1 MRFVWFAI
9 EAYNR
14 VFLKCSFEKL
24 INKQMSSISRKVG
37 EVGGTKK
44 DQITVSLSL
53 EISNL
58 DI

>member
-14 VFLKCSFEKL
+14 VFLKYFFEKL

-53 EISNL
+53 EVSNL

>member
-24 INKQMSSISRKVG
+24 INNQWAVSPGKVG

-44 DQITVSLSL
+44 DQIMVNLSL